1 MPRIRNSLLLFGLA
15 LLWGAAVSSQAAGQ
29 GAAKV
34 GAAQIGAAKAIEND
48 VEGRLGKSV
57 QKLAVGSDVFQN
69 QLVRTG
75 KASTARLQF
84 LDETDLSLSP
94 FTQVSLDR
102 FVYDP
107 DRKTGRVVVNVPRG
121 LVRFVTG
128 SLEKQSYTIRTP
140 IATIGVR
147 GTTFELLVRPDRMTL
162 LLTDGGVDVT
172 VRPRRVYVLDRP
184 NTAITIWPDGRVN
197 GPFDWTR
204 SIIDFAALPPPPL
217 RRAAPAP
224 TGRTT
229 AQPLPSRGGG
239 PDGGLSLSGGTAAP
253 TPPRNVLGPGLLEG
267 GPGFGSQGPAQTGR
281 PLAPSGGGGGGGGGG
296 IR

>member
-1 MPRIRNSLLLFGLA
+1 MPRMRISLLLFGSA
-15 LLWGAAVSSQAAGQ
+15 LLCGAVASSQALAQ
-29 GAAKV
+29 GATR
-34 GAAQIGAAKAIEND
+34 IGAAKAVEND

-57 QKLAVGSDVFQN
+57 HKLAVGSEVFQN

-94 FTQVSLDR
+94 FTQVALDR

-107 DRKTGRVVVNVPRG
+107 DKNTGRVVINVPRG

-140 IATIGVR
+140 IASIGVR
-147 GTTFELLVRPDRMTL
+147 GTVFDLLVWSDRMSVL
-162 LLTDGGVDVT
+162 LRDGGVELT
-172 VRPRRVYVLDRP
+172 LQPRRVYVLDRP
-184 NTAITIWPDGRVN
+184 NTAITIWRDGRVN
-197 GPFDWTR
+197 GPHDWTR
-204 SIIDFAALPPPPL
+204 SITDFAVLTPPTQ

-224 TGRTT
+224 TGQKA
-229 AQPLPSRGGG
+229 AQPLGPRPGESTGGT
-239 PDGGLSLSGGTAAP
+239 SLSGGTTRP
-253 TPPRNVLGPGLLEG
+253 TTPGRPPGPGLLEG
-267 GPGFGSQGPAQTGR
+267 GSNVGNQGPAPAGR
-281 PLAPSGGGGGGGGGG
+281 PLTPGGGGGSGT